1 MFEFEA
7 KVSVAFLKF
16 IESNFVCWPLFSSE
30 RKVSEACSVEFWTLS
45 FGAFGALDASDYIW
59 QLEVDNLR
67 LSTIPPCL
75 AGRFLS

>member
-30 RKVSEACSVEFWTLS
+30 RKESEACSAVLSTLS
-45 FGAFGALDASDYIW
+45 FGALDASNYVW

-67 LSTIPPCL
+67 LSTIPPSL
-75 AGRFLS
+75 AGRFLP